1 VAAEGVVVGQGSIKW
16 RRRAKKIFLYAFM
29 LFFSAPFIFV
39 FIWMVMA
46 SLKTHLQNT
55 AIPPLLLFEPTL
67 ENYHRVFTRTPIVQY
82 FNNSVIVA
90 VGSTGLGL
98 LLGLPAAFSIALFR
112 QHGLALAVLSSR
124 IMPGMSYLVPW
135 FILFSTLRLIGTH
148 AAVILS
154 HLTVTMPLVIWILIG
169 FFEDLP
175 RELFDAARIDGCSVY
190 GAFTRVALPLAL
202 PGVIVSGILAFIF
215 SWNNFML
222 SLILG
227 GSGVRTLPVAVY
239 NFIGETQIDWGGLN
253 ATAATVTL
261 PVVFFVLIVQRHVV
275 RGLTLGAVK
284 G

>member
-1 VAAEGVVVGQGSIKW
+1 MVDLGSMQW
-16 RRRAKKIFLYAFM
+16 RRRAKTIFLYAFM

-39 FIWMVMA
+39 FVWMVMA
-46 SLKTHLQNT
+46 SLKTQLQNT
-55 AIPPLLLFEPTL
+55 AIPPLLFFEPTF
-67 ENYHRVFTRTPIVQY
+67 ENYHRVFTRTPIMQY

-90 VGSTGLGL
+90 IGSTGLGL

-124 IMPGMSYLVPW
+124 IMPGMSYLLPW
-135 FILFSTLRLIGTH
+135 FILFSTLQLIGTH
-148 AAVILS
+148 LAVILS
-154 HLTVTMPLVIWILIG
+154 HLTVTMPLIIWILIG

-175 RELFDAARIDGCSVY
+175 SELFDAARIDGCSVY
-190 GAFTRVALPLAL
+190 GTFARIALPLAL
-202 PGVIVSGILAFIF
+202 PGIIVSGILAFIF

-253 ATAATVTL
+253 ATATTVTL

-275 RGLTLGAVK
+275 KGLTLGAVK

>member
-1 VAAEGVVVGQGSIKW
+1 VVAVRSLRW
-16 RRRAKKIFLYAFM
+16 RRRAKRAFLYAFM

-55 AIPPLLLFEPTL
+55 AIPPLLIFDPTF
-67 ENYHRVFTRTPIVQY
+67 ENYHRVFTRTPILQY

-135 FILFSTLRLIGTH
+135 FILFSALQLIGTH

-175 RELFDAARIDGCSVY
+175 RELFEAARIDGCSVY

-253 ATAATVTL
+253 ATATTVTL

>member
-1 VAAEGVVVGQGSIKW
+1 MGSPKW
-16 RRRAKKIFLYAFM
+16 RRRAKTIFLYAFM

-39 FIWMVMA
+39 FVWMVMA

-55 AIPPLLLFEPTL
+55 AIPPLLIFEPTF

-90 VGSTGLGL
+90 IGSTGLGL
-98 LLGLPAAFSIALFR
+98 LLGLPAAFSIALYR

-135 FILFSTLRLIGTH
+135 FILFSVLQLIGTH
-148 AAVILS
+148 LAVILS
-154 HLTVTMPLVIWILIG
+154 HLTVTMPVIIWILIG

-175 RELFDAARIDGCSVY
+175 RELFDAARIDGCSIY
-190 GAFTRVALPLAL
+190 SAFGRVALPLAL

-253 ATAATVTL
+253 ATATTVTL
-261 PVVFFVLIVQRHVV
+261 PVVFFILIVQRHVV
-275 RGLTLGAVK
+275 KGLTLGAVK

>member
-1 VAAEGVVVGQGSIKW
+1 MVDLRSIRW
-16 RRRAKKIFLYAFM
+16 RRRAKTLFLYAFM

-39 FIWMVMA
+39 FVWMVMA
-46 SLKTHLQNT
+46 SLKTQLQNT
-55 AIPPLLLFEPTL
+55 AIPPLLFFEPTW
-67 ENYHRVFTRTPIVQY
+67 ENYHRVFTRTPILQY
-82 FNNSVIVA
+82 FSNSVIVA
-90 VGSTGLGL
+90 VGSTGFGL

-124 IMPGMSYLVPW
+124 IMPGMSYLLPW
-135 FILFSTLRLIGTH
+135 FILFSALQLIGTH
-148 AAVILS
+148 IAVILS
-154 HLTVTMPLVIWILIG
+154 HLTVTMPLIIWILIG

-175 RELFDAARIDGCSVY
+175 SELFDAARIDGCSVY
-190 GAFTRVALPLAL
+190 GTFLRIALPLAL
-202 PGVIVSGILAFIF
+202 PGIIVSGILAFIF

-253 ATAATVTL
+253 ATATTVTL

-275 RGLTLGAVK
+275 KGLTLGAVK

>member
-1 VAAEGVVVGQGSIKW
+1 MVGTGSMRW
-16 RRRAKKIFLYAFM
+16 RLRAKTIFLYTFM

-39 FIWMVMA
+39 FVWMVMA
-46 SLKTHLQNT
+46 SLKTQLQNT
-55 AIPPLLLFEPTL
+55 AIPPLLFFEPTW
-67 ENYHRVFTRTPIVQY
+67 ENYHRVFTRTPIMQY

-90 VGSTGLGL
+90 IGSTGLGL

-124 IMPGMSYLVPW
+124 IMPGMSYLLPW
-135 FILFSTLRLIGTH
+135 FILFSTLQLIGTH
-148 AAVILS
+148 LAVILS
-154 HLTVTMPLVIWILIG
+154 HLTVTMPLIIWILIG

-175 RELFDAARIDGCSVY
+175 SELFDAARIDGCSVY
-190 GAFTRVALPLAL
+190 GTFARIALPLAL
-202 PGVIVSGILAFIF
+202 PGIIVSGILAFIF

-253 ATAATVTL
+253 ATATTVTL

-275 RGLTLGAVK
+275 KGLTLGAVK

>member
-1 VAAEGVVVGQGSIKW
+1 VVDLGSMQW
-16 RRRAKKIFLYAFM
+16 RRRAKTIFLYAFM

-39 FIWMVMA
+39 FVWMVMA
-46 SLKTHLQNT
+46 SLKTQLQNT
-55 AIPPLLLFEPTL
+55 AIPPLLFFEPTF
-67 ENYHRVFTRTPIVQY
+67 ENYHRVFTRTPIMQY

-90 VGSTGLGL
+90 IGSTGLGL

-124 IMPGMSYLVPW
+124 IMPGMSYLLPW
-135 FILFSTLRLIGTH
+135 FILFSTLQLIGTH
-148 AAVILS
+148 LAVILS
-154 HLTVTMPLVIWILIG
+154 HLTVTMPLIIWILIG

-175 RELFDAARIDGCSVY
+175 SELFDAARIDGCSVY
-190 GAFTRVALPLAL
+190 GTFARIALPLAL
-202 PGVIVSGILAFIF
+202 PGIIVSGILAFIF

-253 ATAATVTL
+253 ATATTVTL

-275 RGLTLGAVK
+275 KGLTLGAVK

>member
-1 VAAEGVVVGQGSIKW
+1 LGSIRW
-16 RRRAKKIFLYAFM
+16 RRRAKTLFLYSFM

-39 FIWMVMA
+39 FVWMVMA
-46 SLKTHLQNT
+46 SLKTQLQNT
-55 AIPPLLLFEPTL
+55 AIPPLLFFEPTF
-67 ENYHRVFTRTPIVQY
+67 ENYYRVFTRTPIVQY
-82 FNNSVIVA
+82 FNNSIIVA
-90 VGSTGLGL
+90 LGSTGLGL

-124 IMPGMSYLVPW
+124 IMPGMSYLLPW
-135 FILFSTLRLIGTH
+135 FILFSALQLIGTH
-148 AAVILS
+148 LAVILS

-175 RELFDAARIDGCSVY
+175 GELFDAARIDGCSVY
-190 GAFTRVALPLAL
+190 GSFTRIALPLAL
-202 PGVIVSGILAFIF
+202 PGIIVSGILAFIF

-253 ATAATVTL
+253 ATATTVTL

-275 RGLTLGAVK
+275 KGLTLGAVK

>member
-1 VAAEGVVVGQGSIKW
+1 MVGTGSMRW
-16 RRRAKKIFLYAFM
+16 RRRAKTTFLYTFM

-39 FIWMVMA
+39 FVWMVMA
-46 SLKTHLQNT
+46 SLKTQLQNT
-55 AIPPLLLFEPTL
+55 AIPPLLFFEPTW
-67 ENYHRVFTRTPIVQY
+67 ENYHRVFTRTPIMQY

-90 VGSTGLGL
+90 TGSTGLGL

-124 IMPGMSYLVPW
+124 IMPGMSYLLPW
-135 FILFSTLRLIGTH
+135 FILFSTLQLIGTH
-148 AAVILS
+148 LAVILS
-154 HLTVTMPLVIWILIG
+154 HLTVTMPLIIWILIG

-175 RELFDAARIDGCSVY
+175 SELFDAARIDGCSVY
-190 GAFTRVALPLAL
+190 GTFARIALPLAL
-202 PGVIVSGILAFIF
+202 PGIIVSGILAFIF

-253 ATAATVTL
+253 ATATTVTL

-275 RGLTLGAVK
+275 KGLTLGAVK

>member
-1 VAAEGVVVGQGSIKW
+1 VVGTGSMRW
-16 RRRAKKIFLYAFM
+16 RRRAKTIFLYTFM

-39 FIWMVMA
+39 FVWMVMA
-46 SLKTHLQNT
+46 SLKTQLQNT
-55 AIPPLLLFEPTL
+55 AIPPLLFFEPTW
-67 ENYHRVFTRTPIVQY
+67 ENYHRVFTRTPIMQY

-90 VGSTGLGL
+90 IGSTGLGL

-124 IMPGMSYLVPW
+124 IMPGMSYLLPW
-135 FILFSTLRLIGTH
+135 FILFSTLQLIGTH
-148 AAVILS
+148 LAVILS
-154 HLTVTMPLVIWILIG
+154 HLTVTMPLIIWILIG

-175 RELFDAARIDGCSVY
+175 SELFDAARIDGCSVY
-190 GAFTRVALPLAL
+190 GTFARIALPLAL
-202 PGVIVSGILAFIF
+202 PGIIVSGILAFIF

-253 ATAATVTL
+253 ATATTVTL
-261 PVVFFVLIVQRHVV
+261 PVVLFVLIVQRHVV
-275 RGLTLGAVK
+275 KGLTLGAVK

>member
-1 VAAEGVVVGQGSIKW
+1 VVGLGSIKW
-16 RRRAKKIFLYAFM
+16 RRRAKQAFLYAFV

-39 FIWMVMA
+39 FVWMVMA

-55 AIPPLLLFEPTL
+55 AIPPLLVFEPTL
-67 ENYHRVFTRTPIVQY
+67 ENYRQVFARTPIVQY

-90 VGSTGLGL
+90 IGSTGLGL

-135 FILFSTLRLIGTH
+135 FILFSALQMIGSH
-148 AAVILS
+148 LAVILS
-154 HLTVTMPLVIWILIG
+154 HLTVTMPLIIWILIG

-175 RELFDAARIDGCSVY
+175 RELFDAARIDGCSIY
-190 GAFTRVALPLAL
+190 SAFCRVALPLAL
-202 PGVIVSGILAFIF
+202 PGVIVSGILSFIF

-239 NFIGETQIDWGGLN
+239 NFIGDTQIDWGGLN
-253 ATAATVTL
+253 ATATTVTL

-275 RGLTLGAVK
+275 KGLTLGAVK

>member
-1 VAAEGVVVGQGSIKW
+1 MVGTGSMRW
-16 RRRAKKIFLYAFM
+16 RRRAKTIFLYTFM

-39 FIWMVMA
+39 FVWMVMA
-46 SLKTHLQNT
+46 SLKTQLQNT
-55 AIPPLLLFEPTL
+55 AIPPLLFFEPTW
-67 ENYHRVFTRTPIVQY
+67 ENYHRVFTRTPIMQY

-90 VGSTGLGL
+90 IGSTALGL

-124 IMPGMSYLVPW
+124 IMPGMSYLLPW
-135 FILFSTLRLIGTH
+135 FILFSTLQLIGTH
-148 AAVILS
+148 LAVILS
-154 HLTVTMPLVIWILIG
+154 HLTVTMPLIIWILIG

-175 RELFDAARIDGCSVY
+175 SELFDAARIDGCSVY
-190 GAFTRVALPLAL
+190 GTFARIALPLAL
-202 PGVIVSGILAFIF
+202 PGIIVSGILAFIF

-253 ATAATVTL
+253 ATATTVTL

-275 RGLTLGAVK
+275 KGLTLGAVK

>member
-1 VAAEGVVVGQGSIKW
+1 MVGRGSILW
-16 RRRAKKIFLYAFM
+16 RRRAKTIFLYAFM

-39 FIWMVMA
+39 FVWMVMA
-46 SLKTHLQNT
+46 SLKTQLQNT
-55 AIPPLLLFEPTL
+55 AIPPLLFFEPTW
-67 ENYHRVFTRTPIVQY
+67 ENYHRVFTRTPIMQY

-90 VGSTGLGL
+90 IGSTGLGL

-124 IMPGMSYLVPW
+124 IMPGMSYLLPW
-135 FILFSTLRLIGTH
+135 FILFSTLQLIGTH
-148 AAVILS
+148 FAVILS
-154 HLTVTMPLVIWILIG
+154 HLTVTMPLIIWILIG

-175 RELFDAARIDGCSVY
+175 SELFDAARIDGCSVY
-190 GAFTRVALPLAL
+190 GTFARIALPLAL
-202 PGVIVSGILAFIF
+202 PGIIVSGILAFIF

-253 ATAATVTL
+253 ATATTVTL

-275 RGLTLGAVK
+275 KGLTLGAVK

>member
-1 VAAEGVVVGQGSIKW
+1 MVGQGSIRW
-16 RRRAKKIFLYAFM
+16 RRRAKKVFLYSFM

-55 AIPPLLLFEPTL
+55 AIPPLLLFEPTF

-135 FILFSTLRLIGTH
+135 FILFSMLQLIGTH

-175 RELFDAARIDGCSVY
+175 RELFDAARIDGCSIY
-190 GAFTRVALPLAL
+190 SAFTRVALPLAL

-253 ATAATVTL
+253 ATATTVTL

>member
-1 VAAEGVVVGQGSIKW
+1 VVGRGSILW
-16 RRRAKKIFLYAFM
+16 RRRAKTIFLYAFM

-39 FIWMVMA
+39 FVWMVMA
-46 SLKTHLQNT
+46 SLKTQLQNT
-55 AIPPLLLFEPTL
+55 AIPPLLFFEPTW
-67 ENYHRVFTRTPIVQY
+67 ENYHRVFTRTPIMQY

-90 VGSTGLGL
+90 IGSTGLGL

-124 IMPGMSYLVPW
+124 IMPGMSYLLPW
-135 FILFSTLRLIGTH
+135 FILFSTLQLIGTH
-148 AAVILS
+148 FAVILS
-154 HLTVTMPLVIWILIG
+154 HLTVTMPLIIWILIG

-175 RELFDAARIDGCSVY
+175 SELFDAARIDGCSVY
-190 GAFTRVALPLAL
+190 GTFARIALPLAL
-202 PGVIVSGILAFIF
+202 PGIIVSGILAFIF

-253 ATAATVTL
+253 ATATTVTL

-275 RGLTLGAVK
+275 KGLTLGAVK

>member
-1 VAAEGVVVGQGSIKW
+1 MVNLGSIRW
-16 RRRAKKIFLYAFM
+16 RRRAKTLFMYSFM

-39 FIWMVMA
+39 FVWMVMA
-46 SLKTHLQNT
+46 SLKTQLQNT
-55 AIPPLLLFEPTL
+55 AIPPLLFFEPTF
-67 ENYHRVFTRTPIVQY
+67 ENYYRVFTRTPIVQY
-82 FNNSVIVA
+82 FNNSIIVA
-90 VGSTGLGL
+90 LGSTGLGL

-124 IMPGMSYLVPW
+124 IMPGMSYLLPW
-135 FILFSTLRLIGTH
+135 FILFSALQLIGTH
-148 AAVILS
+148 LAVILS

-175 RELFDAARIDGCSVY
+175 GELFDAASIDGCSVY
-190 GAFTRVALPLAL
+190 GSFTRIALPLAL
-202 PGVIVSGILAFIF
+202 PGIIVSGILAFIF

-239 NFIGETQIDWGGLN
+239 NFIGDTQIDWGGLN
-253 ATAATVTL
+253 ATATTVTL

-275 RGLTLGAVK
+275 KGLTLGAVK